1 MANKKKENPNRE
13 QSSPTEKT
21 EKPTFAQEL
30 ASWAVTIGAAV
41 LIALFLTQFIILNA
55 RVPSGSMENTIM
67 TGDRLFGSRLT
78 YLFHEPRRGDIIVF
92 KYPVYELALK
102 QLKGSEYKEFLKVN
116 KKIRHTNY
124 IKRLIGLP
132 GETVDIV
139 DGKIYINGSTEPLD
153 EPYLKEEWRVYK
165 DGHFEVPEG
174 CYLMLGD
181 NRNNSAD
188 ARYWKKEAQLLF
200 DAAGADL
207 SEEDAEA
214 VQFVTRKQI
223 LGKAYL
229 RYWPITKISLLK

>member
-1 MANKKKENPNRE
+1 MANKNKEKTNRE
-13 QSSPTEKT
+13 QASSSESK
-21 EKPTFAQEL
+21 EKPTFVSEL
-30 ASWAVTIGAAV
+30 ISWAVTIGAAV

-55 RVPSGSMENTIM
+55 RVPSGSMETTIM

-78 YLFHEPRRGDIIVF
+78 YLFHEPSRGDIIVF
-92 KYPVYELALK
+92 KYPVFELALK
-102 QLKGSEYKEFLKVN
+102 ELKGAEYKEFFKMN

-132 GETVDIV
+132 GETVDIK
-139 DGKIYINGSTEPLD
+139 DGKIYINGSSEPLD
-153 EPYLKEEWRVYK
+153 EPYLHEEWVAENN
-165 DGHFEVPEG
+165 GHFEVPEG

-188 ARYWKKEAQLLF
+188 SRYWKKEAQALF
-200 DAAGADL
+200 SAAGAEL

-229 RYWPITKISLLK
+229 RYWPITKISLLS

>member
-1 MANKKKENPNRE
+1 MANKNKEKPNTE
-13 QSSPTEKT
+13 QASSAESK
-21 EKPTFAQEL
+21 EKPTVVSEL
-30 ASWAVTIGAAV
+30 ISWAVTIGAAV
-41 LIALFLTQFIILNA
+41 VIALFLTQFIILNA
-55 RVPSGSMENTIM
+55 RVPSGSMANTIM

-92 KYPVYELALK
+92 KYPVNELALSK
-102 QLKGSEYKEFLKVN
+102 LKGSDYKEFLKAN
-116 KKIRHTNY
+116 KIRHTNY

-139 DGKIYINGSTEPLD
+139 DGKIYINGSEEPLD
-153 EPYLKEEWRVYK
+153 EPYLKEEWTRETNA
-165 DGHFEVPEG
+165 HFEIPEG

-188 ARYWKKEAQLLF
+188 ARYWKNYAQMLF
-200 DAAGADL
+200 QAAGAEL
-207 SEEDAEA
+207 SEEEAEA
-214 VQFVTRKQI
+214 VQFVTKKQI